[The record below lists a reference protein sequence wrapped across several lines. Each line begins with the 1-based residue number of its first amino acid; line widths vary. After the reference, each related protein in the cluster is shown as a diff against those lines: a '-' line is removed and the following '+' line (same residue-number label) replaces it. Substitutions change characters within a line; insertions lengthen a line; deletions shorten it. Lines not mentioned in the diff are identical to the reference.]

1 MLLTWVASLLLL
13 GSSVSPQGQ
22 LTLELAGESL
32 EVVEKEAYLLPVSPG
47 LPVIDPDKLEKLLL
61 KVERRVYQEPKNAT
75 TDEAGKLVAERNGR
89 QLDRFALE
97 QALYQGMYE
106 GAGAKID
113 VPVQLILPRVDRQLL
128 TQLAEKRIGTYTTY
142 FNTNNRNR
150 VNNIALSAKSL
161 HNYVVFPGEVFS
173 FNKVVGMR
181 TKEKGYK
188 EAPVIV
194 RGEISEGVGG
204 GICQVSSTLFNA
216 VDRAGLHIVQ
226 RYSHSRQVPY
236 VPPGRDAT
244 VSWYGPDFKFQNK
257 YAYPILIR
265 TYSKFGQVSVTIHSF
280 NEIEYDPRVV
290 PGMFTELYEVDVQD
304 LVNEKN
310 TPPSP

>member
-13 GSSVSPQGQ
+13 GSSVSPPGQ
-22 LTLELAGESL
+22 LTLELAGEPL
-32 EVVEKEAYLLPVSPG
+32 EVVKKEAYLLPFSQG
-47 LPVIDPDKLEKLLL
+47 LPVIDSDKLEKLLYKL
-61 KVERRVYQEPKNAT
+61 ERRVHREPVNAT
-75 TDEAGKLVAERNGR
+75 TDEAGRLIAEQNGR
-89 QLDRFALE
+89 QLDRFAAE
-97 QALYQGMYE
+97 QAIYERLYE
-106 GAGAKID
+106 GTSSKLTI
-113 VPVQLILPRVDRQLL
+113 PIQQILPRVDRQLL
-128 TQLAEKRIGTYTTY
+128 KQLSEKQIGSYTTY
-142 FNTNNRNR
+142 FNTTNKNR
-150 VNNIALSAKSL
+150 VTNISLSARSI
-161 HNYVVFPGEVFS
+161 HNYVVFPGEIFS

-181 TKEKGYK
+181 TREKGYK

-244 VSWYGPDFKFQNK
+244 VSWAGPDFKFQNK

-265 TYSKFGQVSVTIHSF
+265 TYSQVGRVSISVHSF

-290 PGMFTELYEVDVQD
+290 PGMFTEQYEVNVQ
-304 LVNEKN
+304 NQPEKN
-310 TPPSP
+310 TPPSQ